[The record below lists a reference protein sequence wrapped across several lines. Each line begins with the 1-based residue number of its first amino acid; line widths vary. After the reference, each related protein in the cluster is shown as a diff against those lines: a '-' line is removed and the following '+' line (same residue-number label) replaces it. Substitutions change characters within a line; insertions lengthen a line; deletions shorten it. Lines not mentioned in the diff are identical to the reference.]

1 MEGCQ
6 AESVPPPFD
15 TQLKIWYTHGEIAQ
29 KAGAAMI
36 LHEKTK
42 AVFHAMREG
51 ILLIDD
57 QTRIVFGNRSYLEFL
72 NKTEREIVGQ
82 PLRDVRPGARLPE
95 VLATGQP
102 ILHAPRMEEESD
114 ISFVNMYPIRVD
126 GAVVGGLSVVTFK
139 RDAYDFRSELEDYE
153 RRSRQVLHR
162 VNKVNSTRYTF
173 DSIVAEGENVRA
185 VKALAKK
192 AAVTDAAVLL
202 SSESGTGKELYAQA
216 IHNASPRRHEVF
228 VAINCANFNANTLE
242 SELFGYVEGAFTG
255 AKRGGKMGLFEA
267 ANGGTLFLDEVSEM
281 DMGLQAK
288 LLRVIQEGR
297 FRPVGGVSEIET
309 DVRVISASN
318 ADLQQYIQQGR
329 FRRDLF
335 YRLSTFQICIPPL
348 RERRGDI
355 PSLARVILQ
364 ELSKKLKRSI
374 TISPEALHALAAH
387 DWPGNVRELR
397 NVLEF
402 SAYLSD
408 NGVIQQDTLPES
420 IVRPATQ
427 WKQIP
432 LSQRVRAFE
441 QSEIHKLLLRY
452 GSNLEGKKRVAEELG
467 ISLATLYNKIGH

>member
-1 MEGCQ
+1 M
-6 AESVPPPFD
+6 A
-15 TQLKIWYTHGEIAQ
+15 
-29 KAGAAMI
+29 
-36 LHEKTK
+36 LHEELR
-42 AVFHAMREG
+42 AALQSMREG
-51 ILLIDD
+51 ILMIDAEA
-57 QTRIVFGNRSYLEFL
+57 RIVFANQSYLDFVK
-72 NKTEREIVGQ
+72 KTADEIMGR
-82 PLRDVRPGARLPE
+82 PLREVRPGARLPE
-95 VLATGQP
+95 VLTTGKP
-102 ILHAPRMEEESD
+102 ILHAPRTEKNDD
-114 ISFVNMYPIRVD
+114 IYFVNMYPVFLD
-126 GAVVGGLSVVTFK
+126 GAIAGGLSVVTFI
-139 RDAYDFRSELEDYE
+139 RDAYDFRTELEAYE
-153 RRSRQVLHR
+153 KRNKQVLHR
-162 VNKVNSTRYTF
+162 VNRANSARYTF
-173 DSIVAEGENVRA
+173 DSIVAVGENVRS
-185 VKALAKK
+185 VKTLAQR
-192 AAVTDAAVLL
+192 AAATDAAVLL
-202 SSESGTGKELYAQA
+202 ASESGTGKELYAQA
-216 IHNASPRRHEVF
+216 IHNASLRSREVF
-228 VAINCANFNANTLE
+228 VAINCANFNANILE

-255 AKRGGKMGLFEA
+255 ARRGGKIGLFEA
-267 ANGGTLFLDEVSEM
+267 ASGGTIFLDEVSEM

-288 LLRVIQEGR
+288 LLRVLQEGR
-297 FRPVGGVSEIET
+297 VRPVGGVEEKEV
-309 DVRVISASN
+309 DVRLVCASN
-318 ADLQQYIQQGR
+318 ADLQAYIAAGK
-329 FRRDLF
+329 FRRDLY
-335 YRLSTFQICIPPL
+335 YRLSTFQIRIPPL

-420 IVRPATQ
+420 IVRPTTQ